1 VPIPIK
7 QKRLIYFLL
16 HPFIRLAIKIFCY
29 KIVVNRT
36 DSFSEEGPILIT
48 ANHPDSF
55 LDAIIIAAYFK
66 RPIHFLARGD
76 AFNKPWHS
84 VLLKTLHLFPV
95 YRLSEGKENLGLNSL
110 AFENSKKVL
119 QQNGIVLIF
128 IEGICLNKNSLQPFK
143 KGAARIANQCWADQ
157 IPVRVLPI
165 RLNYNSFS
173 KFGKRVSIQVGNF
186 LTQKDLLVY
195 EEEAKNYIHFNQQVN
210 QCLENLVPINIS
222 IDKPNAFFVP
232 FGLIGKFLHLP
243 FYRLIQ
249 KFVQQKTSGTVFY
262 DSVLFGLLFL
272 LYPFYLLMI
281 ALILGAFNF
290 STAFIIGFLILH
302 PISAYFATKNR
313 ANEKSEANQSFH

>member
-1 VPIPIK
+1 M
-7 QKRLIYFLL
+7 
-16 HPFIRLAIKIFCY
+16 
-29 KIVVNRT
+29 VNRT
-36 DSFSEEGPILIT
+36 NFFSEEGPILIT

-84 VLLKTLHLFPV
+84 VLLRTLHLFPV
-95 YRLSEGKENLGLNSL
+95 YRLSEGKENLGLNTA

-119 QQNGIVLIF
+119 QQNGVVLIF

-143 KGAARIANQCWADQ
+143 KGAARIANKCWADQ

-173 KFGKRVSIQVGNF
+173 KFGKTVSMQVGKF
-186 LTQKDLLVY
+186 LTQKELQVH
-195 EEEAKNYIHFNQQVN
+195 EEESKNYIHFNQQVN
-210 QCLENLVPINIS
+210 QQLENLPPLNIPIE
-222 IDKPNAFFVP
+222 KPNKIFIP
-232 FGLIGKFLHLP
+232 LGLMGKFLHLP

-249 KFVQQKTSGTVFY
+249 NFVQQKTSGTVFY

-281 ALILGAFNF
+281 VLILGAFKF

-302 PISAYFATKNR
+302 PISAYFATQNK
-313 ANEKSEANQSFH
+313 ANKISQANQSFH

>member
-1 VPIPIK
+1 M
-7 QKRLIYFLL
+7 IYFLL

-36 DSFSEEGPILIT
+36 DFFSEEGPILIT

-84 VLLKTLHLFPV
+84 VLLRALHMFPV
-95 YRLSEGKENLGLNSL
+95 YRLSEGKENLGLNST
-110 AFENSKKVL
+110 AFVKSKNVL
-119 QQNGIVLIF
+119 QQNGVVLIF

-143 KGAARIANQCWADQ
+143 KGAARIAYQCWADQ

-173 KFGKRVSIQVGNF
+173 SFGKKVSMQVGNF
-186 LTQKDLLVY
+186 LVQKELLVY

-210 QCLENLVPINIS
+210 NCLESLEPINIS
-222 IDKPNAFFVP
+222 TEKHSPFFIP
-232 FGLIGKFLHLP
+232 LGLMGKLLHLP
-243 FYRLIQ
+243 FYRLIK
-249 KFVQQKTSGTVFY
+249 KFVQQKTRGTVFY

-272 LYPFYLLMI
+272 LYPVYLFLI
-281 ALILGAFNF
+281 AQILSAFNF
-290 STAFIIGFLILH
+290 SPAFIFGVLILH
-302 PISAYFATKNR
+302 PITAYFATQNK
-313 ANEKSEANQSFH
+313 ANEISEANQSFH